1 MKKAVLLTIV
11 VLGAGTAAWMAPA
24 PARSASLNVPE
35 LTLIGQTGTAGSVVV
50 VVIYQEFDKDPNI
63 DVHTTAKNVTI
74 RDLKV
79 LSNGTGNGI
88 GTMHR
93 HYADTGCGC
102 GCGCGCGRRRPR
114 RPLQDRGALT
124 PSKPDRTTDRRSSHS
139 TRGRPRSDR
148 TAGPFLHRGCGRHS
162 EAARGRPCPSPE

>member
-35 LTLIGQTGTAGSVVV
+35 LTLIGQSGTAGSVVV
-50 VVIYQEFDKDPNI
+50 VLTYQEFDKDPNI

-88 GTMHR
+88 AQFTLTYSTETESSFSVEVTGHDGTKGGGGNHV
-93 HYADTGCGC
+93 A
-102 GCGCGCGRRRPR
+102 
-114 RPLQDRGALT
+114 
-124 PSKPDRTTDRRSSHS
+124 
-139 TRGRPRSDR
+139 
-148 TAGPFLHRGCGRHS
+148 S
-162 EAARGRPCPSPE
+162 EEIVVKRK